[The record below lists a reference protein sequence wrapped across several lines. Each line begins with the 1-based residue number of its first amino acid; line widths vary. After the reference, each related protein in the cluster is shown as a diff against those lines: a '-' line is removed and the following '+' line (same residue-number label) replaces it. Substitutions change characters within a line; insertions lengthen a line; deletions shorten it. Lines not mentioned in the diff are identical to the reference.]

1 MKRIVLLRHG
11 ESTWNKDN
19 RFTGW
24 TDVDLTEKGIADAN
38 QAGTLLKEKGFHFD
52 KAYTSFLKRAVKTLN
67 CVLDKMDQDW
77 IPVEKSWRLNEKHY
91 GVLQGLNKS
100 ETASKYGEEQ
110 VLIWR
115 RSFNVAPK
123 ALSEDDPRNPKTDTR
138 YKEVPDKDLPRTES
152 LKETVERIL
161 PYWKCIIFPNLATAN
176 ELLVVA
182 HGNSLRGIIKY
193 LKHKKTNGSSSRS
206 RKDHPR
212 RQEIIFLRCP
222 KPPSQNGEY
231 IKIVFSI
238 MHSSA
243 IIRLYTR
250 KKTLWIKNY

>member
-110 VLIWR
+110 I
-115 RSFNVAPK
+115 VAISSKP
-123 ALSEDDPRNPKTDTR
+123 
-138 YKEVPDKDLPRTES
+138 
-152 LKETVERIL
+152 VE
-161 PYWKCIIFPNLATAN
+161 
-176 ELLVVA
+176 
-182 HGNSLRGIIKY
+182 
-193 LKHKKTNGSSSRS
+193 
-206 RKDHPR
+206 
-212 RQEIIFLRCP
+212 
-222 KPPSQNGEY
+222 NGETIVNVKDFTEILKASDELFKPILYYFDAQNEEAWFSVITENVTYRY
-231 IKIVFSI
+231 IMK
-238 MHSSA
+238 
-243 IIRLYTR
+243 R
-250 KKTLWIKNY
+250 

>member
-38 QAGTLLKEKGFHFD
+38 QTGILLKEKGFHFD

-91 GVLQGLNKS
+91 GALQGLNKS

-115 RSFNVAPK
+115 RSFNVAPN
-123 ALSEDDPRNPKTDTR
+123 ALPEDDPRNPKTDTR

-182 HGNSLRGIIKY
+182 HGNSRKY
-193 LKHKKTNGSSSRS
+193 HDRHPVYRLTDRRAGSINIGC
-206 RKDHPR
+206 R
-212 RQEIIFLRCP
+212 RQCSIAVIHYPQPVGHLPGGRCR
-222 KPPSQNGEY
+222 Q
-231 IKIVFSI
+231 
-238 MHSSA
+238 
-243 IIRLYTR
+243 RTR
-250 KKTLWIKNY
+250 ST

>member
-38 QAGTLLKEKGFHFD
+38 QAGILLK
-52 KAYTSFLKRAVKTLN
+52 
-67 CVLDKMDQDW
+67 
-77 IPVEKSWRLNEKHY
+77 
-91 GVLQGLNKS
+91 
-100 ETASKYGEEQ
+100 EQ

-115 RSFNVAPK
+115 RSFNVAPN
-123 ALSEDDPRNPKTDTR
+123 ALPEDDPRNPKTDTR

-193 LKHKKTNGSSSRS
+193 LKHIPDEEIVGLNLPTAVPYVFEFDNDLNLKKDYFLGDPEKIKKLMEAVADQGKTNPGG
-206 RKDHPR
+206 RK
-212 RQEIIFLRCP
+212 
-222 KPPSQNGEY
+222 
-231 IKIVFSI
+231 
-238 MHSSA
+238 
-243 IIRLYTR
+243 
-250 KKTLWIKNY
+250 

>member
-38 QAGTLLKEKGFHFD
+38 QTGILLKEKGFHFD

-91 GVLQGLNKS
+91 GALQGLNKS

-115 RSFNVAPK
+115 RSFNVAPN
-123 ALSEDDPRNPKTDTR
+123 ALPEDDPRNPKTDTR

-193 LKHKKTNGSSSRS
+193 LKHIPDEEIVGLNLPTAIPYVFEFDDDLNLKKDYFLGDPEEIKKLMEAVADQGKPTPDG
-206 RKDHPR
+206 RK
-212 RQEIIFLRCP
+212 
-222 KPPSQNGEY
+222 
-231 IKIVFSI
+231 
-238 MHSSA
+238 
-243 IIRLYTR
+243 
-250 KKTLWIKNY
+250 

>member
-193 LKHKKTNGSSSRS
+193 LKHIPDEEIVGLNLPTAIPYVFEFDDALNLKKDYFLGDPEEIKKLMEAVADQGKTTPDG
-206 RKDHPR
+206 RK
-212 RQEIIFLRCP
+212 
-222 KPPSQNGEY
+222 
-231 IKIVFSI
+231 
-238 MHSSA
+238 
-243 IIRLYTR
+243 
-250 KKTLWIKNY
+250 